1 MELEELPHR
10 LIIVGGG
17 YIGLEFASMYAS
29 FGAEVTVLEGFSEL
43 IPREDRDIATNV
55 QEVLEKKG
63 IRFILNAN
71 VQSVLNNEKEA
82 VLTYKNTKN
91 EELHTL
97 KTDAILLA
105 TGRRPNTENLGLEAA
120 GLK

>member
-1 MELEELPHR
+1 M
-10 LIIVGGG
+10 
-17 YIGLEFASMYAS
+17 
-29 FGAEVTVLEGFSEL
+29 

-105 TGRRPNTENLGLEAA
+105 TAEDPTRKTWA
-120 GLK
+120 